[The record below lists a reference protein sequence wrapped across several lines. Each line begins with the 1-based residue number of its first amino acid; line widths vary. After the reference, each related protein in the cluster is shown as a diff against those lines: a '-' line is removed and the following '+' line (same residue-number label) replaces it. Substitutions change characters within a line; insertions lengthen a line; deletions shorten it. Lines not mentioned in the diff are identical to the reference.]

1 MPGKG
6 TPQVTLRLPPD
17 LWEEFGRAAERAGV
31 DRSTLLREFIRWYA
45 KQPGASLPK
54 RP

>member
-1 MPGKG
+1 M
-6 TPQVTLRLPPD
+6 TLRIRED
-17 LWEEFGRAAERAGV
+17 LWAVFGEAATRAGV

-45 KQPGASLPK
+45 RQAGAKLPD